1 MGSIEALP
9 IAEEVLSSLVPTDSK
24 PTAVKEPKKSYYKKK
39 NDMVWTDAEDKQL
52 LQCVI
57 VYGADAWSRICKTM
71 GKSMIQCHKRYLA
84 LTNQTLL
91 TVSHWTAAE
100 DKVLLDFVTEHGSKN
115 WTIVA

>member
-1 MGSIEALP
+1 MQRIAAFKDNTIALASLIISPLWNKMGSIEALP
-9 IAEEVLSSLVPTDSK
+9 IAEEVLSSLVPTDCK

-84 LTNQTLL
+84 LTN
-91 TVSHWTAAE
+91 
-100 DKVLLDFVTEHGSKN
+100 
-115 WTIVA
+115 